1 MRISDLLKKETMIL
15 DLQARSKATAIDEL
29 VDKLDEAGRLTDK
42 QGYKDAILAREAQ
55 STTGLGEGIAI
66 PHAKTN
72 AVKTPAIA
80 FGRSKEGIDYEALD
94 GQPSHLFF
102 MIAASEGANNEHLAT
117 LSKLSTFLM
126 DEAFRARLLEATTLE
141 DIILTIDTKE
151 AEEAEEEAEE
161 TAAPVENETYIL
173 GVTGCPTGIAH
184 TYMAADA
191 LKKEAEQRGFL
202 IKVETNGSGGVK
214 NRITQ
219 VDIERA
225 SGIIVAADTK
235 VEMDRFDGKRIV
247 IAPVADGV
255 RKPGQLIDRSLA
267 GKEPVYHGS
276 GSSSN
281 KEDHHG
287 AERKSSFGKDIYKH
301 LMNGVSNML
310 PFVIGGGILLAIS
323 FLFETELL
331 LGEDNVIT
339 SILGAIGGDNAFH
352 LFIPVLA
359 AFIAM
364 SIADRPGFAPG
375 LIAGYMAF
383 QGDAGFLGGLL
394 AGFLAGYMALLVRKI
409 LAGIPQSLEGL
420 RTILFTPVLN
430 ILFTGVIMYFLVAP
444 LASVNTGMQN
454 WLGNLGTGNMVILG
468 IVLGVMM
475 AIDMGGP
482 INKAAYTFGIAM
494 LDAGNLG
501 PQAAVMAAGM
511 VPPLGIAIAT
521 TFWKHKFTKQQRDSG
536 KTNYVLGASFI
547 TEGAIPFAAADPIRV
562 ITASVI
568 GAGIAGGLTGLFQIA
583 LPAPHGGVFTLL
595 LVNNS
600 TISYIGLYALAIVI
614 GAIVTG
620 VIYGI
625 IKRPLEK

>member
-1 MRISDLLKKETMIL
+1 MKISDLLKQDTMIL
-15 DLQARSKATAIDEL
+15 DLQSSSKAEVIEEL
-29 VDKLDEAGRLTDK
+29 VSKLDEAGRLENK
-42 QGYKDAILAREAQ
+42 AEYKKAILAREEQ

-66 PHAKTN
+66 PHAKTA

-94 GQPSHLFF
+94 GQPSNLFF

-126 DEAFRARLLEATTLE
+126 DDTFRKNLLNATSLN
-141 DIILTIDTKE
+141 DVIVTIDTKE
-151 AEEAEEEAEE
+151 AEEDQTEEEEE
-161 TAAPVENETYIL
+161 NVSASGDADKFIL

-191 LKKEAEQRGFL
+191 LKKEAQERGYK

-214 NRITQ
+214 SKLTQ
-219 VDIERA
+219 EDIDRA
-225 SGIIVAADTK
+225 DGIIVAADTK
-235 VEMDRFDGKRIV
+235 VEMDRFDGKKIV
-247 IAPVADGV
+247 ISPVADGV
-255 RKPGQLIDRSLA
+255 RKPGKLIDRALA
-267 GKEPVYHGS
+267 GEEPVYRGGGS
-276 GSSSN
+276 KSEAEDNTGS
-281 KEDHHG
+281 KQ
-287 AERKSSFGKDIYKH
+287 SFGNSIYKH

-323 FLFETELL
+323 FLFESEWF

-339 SILGAIGGDNAFH
+339 DILGAIGGDNAFA

-383 QGDAGFLGGLL
+383 NNDAGFLGGLI
-394 AGFLAGYMALLVRKI
+394 AGFLAGYMALLVKK
-409 LAGIPQSLEGL
+409 LLSGMPQALEGL

-430 ILFTGVIMYFLVAP
+430 ILFTGVIMFFLVAP
-444 LASVNTGMQN
+444 LASVNIGLQN
-454 WLGNLGTGNMVILG
+454 WLGDLGTGNMVILG
-468 IVLGVMM
+468 IILGVMM

-501 PQAAVMAAGM
+501 PQAAVMAAGWCRHS
-511 VPPLGIAIAT
+511 VSQS
-521 TFWKHKFTKQQRDSG
+521 QQRFGSI
-536 KTNYVLGASFI
+536 NLQNNNVNQGAR
-547 TEGAIPFAAADPIRV
+547 T
-562 ITASVI
+562 TC
-568 GAGIAGGLTGLFQIA
+568 LA
-583 LPAPHGGVFTLL
+583 LRLSQRERYRLL
-595 LVNNS
+595 QQ
-600 TISYIGLYALAIVI
+600 TQFG
-614 GAIVTG
+614 
-620 VIYGI
+620 
-625 IKRPLEK
+625 